1 MSKPLLTEA
10 EVKQLDAGS
19 PCYVLKG
26 TLVTPLDRE
35 LAALRQNEIIE
46 CGSKEEFTSLKSTNR
61 RIALGADHGGYLLK
75 EQLKVFLKDT
85 GHQVLDCGAHSQEAV
100 DYPDLALKV
109 ALAVKSGQ
117 ALWGIMVDGVGT
129 GSCMVANKVP
139 GIRAAH
145 CYDRLTAR
153 NSREHNDANVLTL
166 GGQVL
171 QPDQAIL
178 IVSTWLNTTFAG
190 GRHQRRVSKIE
201 QVEQQFLKDT
211 ITALAGD
218 CSCAL

>member
-1 MSKPLLTEA
+1 MNKPVLTEA
-10 EVKQLDAGS
+10 DIKQLEPGS

-26 TLVTPLDRE
+26 TLITALARE
-35 LAALRQNEIIE
+35 LAAERQNLILE
-46 CGSKEEFTSLKSTNR
+46 CESTFDLGELKASNR
-61 RIALGADHGGYLLK
+61 RIALGADHGGWALK
-75 EQLKVFLKDT
+75 EGLKRFLQDS
-85 GHQVLDCGAHSQEAV
+85 GYLVLDCGTQSNEAV
-100 DYPDLALKV
+100 DYPDFALKV
-109 ALAVKSGQ
+109 ANAVKSTQ
-117 ALWGIMVDGVGT
+117 AFRGIMVDGVGT

-171 QPDQAIL
+171 SLDEAKL
-178 IVSTWLNTTFAG
+178 IVSTWLNTSFAG
-190 GRHQRRVSKIE
+190 GRHQRRLSKIE
-201 QVEQQFLKDT
+201 QAEQQFLKDT
-211 ITALAGD
+211 VVAIAGD

>member
-1 MSKPLLTEA
+1 MSKSVLTEA

-26 TLVTPLDRE
+26 TLITALARE

-46 CGSKEEFTSLKSTNR
+46 CSTKEELAGVKATNR
-61 RIALGADHGGYLLK
+61 RIALGADHGGYVLK
-75 EQLKVFLKDT
+75 EHLKVFLKDA
-85 GHQVLDCGAHSQEAV
+85 GYQVLDCGTHSQEAV
-100 DYPDLALKV
+100 DYPDLALQV
-109 ALAVKSGQ
+109 AVAVKTGQ
-117 ALWGIMVDGVGT
+117 AWLGIMVDGVGT

-171 QPDQAIL
+171 LLDQATL
-178 IVSTWLNTTFAG
+178 IVSTWLNTPFAG

-201 QVEQQFLKDT
+201 QAEQQFLKDT
-211 ITALAGD
+211 VTAIAGD

>member
-1 MSKPLLTEA
+1 MNKPVLTEA

-26 TLVTPLDRE
+26 TLITALARE
-35 LAALRQNEIIE
+35 LAALQQNEIIE
-46 CGSKEEFTSLKSTNR
+46 CGSNEELGGLKSVSR
-61 RIALGADHGGYLLK
+61 RIALGADHGGYVLK
-75 EQLKVFLKDT
+75 EHLKAFLKDA
-85 GHQVLDCGAHSQEAV
+85 GYQVLDCGAHNQDAV

-109 ALAVKSGQ
+109 AIAVKSGQ
-117 ALWGIMVDGVGT
+117 ALSGIMVDGVGT

-171 QPDQAIL
+171 QPDQATL
-178 IVSTWLNTTFAG
+178 IVNTWLNTIFAG

-201 QVEQQFLKDT
+201 QAEQLFLKDSV
-211 ITALAGD
+211 TAVAGD

>member
-1 MSKPLLTEA
+1 MNKPVLTEA

-26 TLVTPLDRE
+26 TLITALARE
-35 LAALRQNEIIE
+35 LAALRQNEIFE
-46 CGSKEEFTSLKSTNR
+46 CGSNEELGGLKSVSR
-61 RIALGADHGGYLLK
+61 RIALGADHGGYVLK
-75 EQLKVFLKDT
+75 EYLKAFLKDA
-85 GHQVLDCGAHSQEAV
+85 GYQVLDCGAHNQDAV

-109 ALAVKSGQ
+109 AIAVKSGQ
-117 ALWGIMVDGVGT
+117 ALSGIMVDGVGT

-171 QPDQAIL
+171 QPDQATL
-178 IVSTWLNTTFAG
+178 IVSTWLNTIFAG

-201 QVEQQFLKDT
+201 QAERQFLKDT
-211 ITALAGD
+211 VTAVAGD

>member
-1 MSKPLLTEA
+1 MNKPVLTEA

-26 TLVTPLDRE
+26 TLITALARE

-46 CGSKEEFTSLKSTNR
+46 CGSNEELGGLKSVSR
-61 RIALGADHGGYLLK
+61 RIALGADHGGYVLK
-75 EQLKVFLKDT
+75 EHLKLFLKDA
-85 GHQVLDCGAHSQEAV
+85 GYQVLDCGAHNQDAV

-109 ALAVKSGQ
+109 AVAVKSGE

-171 QPDQAIL
+171 QPDQATL

-201 QVEQQFLKDT
+201 QTEQQFLKDT
-211 ITALAGD
+211 VTAGVGD

>member
-1 MSKPLLTEA
+1 MNRPVLTEA
-10 EVKQLDAGS
+10 EVKQLAPGS

-26 TLVTPLDRE
+26 TLVTALARE
-35 LAALRQNEIIE
+35 LAASRQNEIIE
-46 CGSKEEFTSLKSTNR
+46 CSDKEDLAGLRAINR
-61 RIALGADHGGYLLK
+61 RIALGADHGGYALK
-75 EQLKVFLKDT
+75 EHLKTFLNDA
-85 GHQVLDCGAHSQEAV
+85 GYQVLDCGTHGLDAV

-109 ALAVKSGQ
+109 AVAVKTGQ
-117 ALWGIMVDGVGT
+117 APRGIMVDGVGT

-166 GGQVL
+166 GGQVVL
-171 QPDQAIL
+171 PDQATL
-178 IVSTWLNTTFAG
+178 IVSTWLNTAFAG

-201 QVEQQFLKDT
+201 QAEQQFLKDT
-211 ITALAGD
+211 VAAVDGD

>member
-1 MSKPLLTEA
+1 MSKPVLTEA
-10 EVKQLDAGS
+10 EVRQLEVGS

-26 TLVTPLDRE
+26 TLITALARE
-35 LAALRQNEIIE
+35 LAASRQNDIIE
-46 CGSKEEFTSLKSTNR
+46 CSNKEDLGALKSINR
-61 RIALGADHGGYLLK
+61 QIALGADHGGYVLK
-75 EQLKVFLKDT
+75 EQLKVFLKDS
-85 GHQVLDCGAHSQEAV
+85 GYQVLDCGTHNQDAV

-109 ALAVKSGQ
+109 AIAVKTGQ

-129 GSCMVANKVP
+129 GSCIAANKVP

-171 QPDQAIL
+171 LPDQATL
-178 IVSTWLNTTFAG
+178 IVSTWLSTAFAG

-201 QVEQQFLKDT
+201 QTEQRFLKDSVAA
-211 ITALAGD
+211 IAGD

>member
-1 MSKPLLTEA
+1 MS
-10 EVKQLDAGS
+10 
-19 PCYVLKG
+19 
-26 TLVTPLDRE
+26 R
-35 LAALRQNEIIE
+35 ALRA
-46 CGSKEEFTSLKSTNR
+46 TNR
-61 RIALGADHGGYLLK
+61 RIALGADHGGFALK
-75 EQLKVFLKDT
+75 EHLKIFLNDA
-85 GHQVLDCGAHSQEAV
+85 GYQVLDCGTHSQEAV

-109 ALAVKSGQ
+109 AIAVKTGQ

-171 QPDQAIL
+171 QPDQATL
-178 IVSTWLNTTFAG
+178 IVSTWLNTAFAG

-201 QVEQQFLKDT
+201 QAEQQFLKDT
-211 ITALAGD
+211 VAAVDGD
-218 CSCAL
+218 CTCAL

>member
-1 MSKPLLTEA
+1 
-10 EVKQLDAGS
+10 
-19 PCYVLKG
+19 LK
-26 TLVTPLDRE
+26 
-35 LAALRQNEIIE
+35 I
-46 CGSKEEFTSLKSTNR
+46 
-61 RIALGADHGGYLLK
+61 
-75 EQLKVFLKDT
+75 FLKDA
-85 GHQVLDCGAHSQEAV
+85 GYQVQDCGAHSQDAV

-109 ALAVKSGQ
+109 AIAVKTGQ
-117 ALWGIMVDGVGT
+117 ALLGIMVDGVGT
-129 GSCMVANKVP
+129 GSCIVANKVP

-171 QPDQAIL
+171 QPDQATL
-178 IVSTWLNTTFAG
+178 IVSTWLNTPFAG

-201 QVEQQFLKDT
+201 QTEQQFFKDT
-211 ITALAGD
+211 VTAIAGD

>member
-1 MSKPLLTEA
+1 MSKPVLTEA
-10 EVKQLDAGS
+10 EVRQLEPGS

-26 TLVTPLDRE
+26 TLITALARE
-35 LAALRQNEIIE
+35 LAVSRQNEIIE
-46 CGSKEEFTSLKSTNR
+46 CDAQENISALKSINR
-61 RIALGADHGGYLLK
+61 TIALGADHGGYALK
-75 EQLKVFLKDT
+75 ERLKTFLQDM
-85 GHQVLDCGAHSQEAV
+85 GYQVLDCGTHSQEAV
-100 DYPDLALKV
+100 DYPDLTLKV
-109 ALAVKSGQ
+109 AIAIKTGQ
-117 ALWGIMVDGVGT
+117 ASRGIMVDGVGT

-153 NSREHNDANVLTL
+153 NSREHNDANLLTL

-171 QPDQAIL
+171 AMEQATL
-178 IVSTWLNTTFAG
+178 VVSTWLDTRFAG

-201 QVEQQFLKDT
+201 QIERQFLKDT
-211 ITALAGD
+211 VSAVAGD

>member
-1 MSKPLLTEA
+1 MSKAVLTEA

-26 TLVTPLDRE
+26 TLITALARE

-46 CGSKEEFTSLKSTNR
+46 CSTKEELLGLIATNR
-61 RIALGADHGGYLLK
+61 RIALGADHGGYVLK
-75 EQLKVFLKDT
+75 EHLKVFLKDA
-85 GHQVLDCGAHSQEAV
+85 GYQVLDCGTHSQEAV
-100 DYPDLALKV
+100 DYPDLALQV
-109 ALAVKSGQ
+109 AVAVKTGQ
-117 ALWGIMVDGVGT
+117 ALLGIMVDGVGT

-171 QPDQAIL
+171 LLDQATL
-178 IVSTWLNTTFAG
+178 IVSTWLNTPFAG

-201 QVEQQFLKDT
+201 QAEQQFLKDT
-211 ITALAGD
+211 VAAIAGD

>member
-1 MSKPLLTEA
+1 MSKPVLTEA
-10 EVKQLDAGS
+10 EVRQLEPGS

-26 TLVTPLDRE
+26 TLITALARE
-35 LAALRQNEIIE
+35 LAVSRQNEIIE
-46 CGSKEEFTSLKSTNR
+46 CDTQEKISALKSINR
-61 RIALGADHGGYLLK
+61 TIALGADHGGYALK
-75 EQLKVFLKDT
+75 ERLKIFLQDM
-85 GHQVLDCGAHSQEAV
+85 GYQVLDCGTHSQEAV
-100 DYPDLALKV
+100 DYPDLTLKV
-109 ALAVKSGQ
+109 AIAVKTGQ
-117 ALWGIMVDGVGT
+117 ASRGIMVDGVGT

-153 NSREHNDANVLTL
+153 NSREHNDANLLTL

-171 QPDQAIL
+171 ALEQAAL
-178 IVSTWLNTTFAG
+178 VVSTWLDTRFAG

-201 QVEQQFLKDT
+201 QTEQQFLKDT
-211 ITALAGD
+211 VSAVAGD

>member
-1 MSKPLLTEA
+1 MSRPVLTEA
-10 EVKQLDAGS
+10 EVKLLEAGS

-26 TLVTPLDRE
+26 TLITALARE
-35 LAALRQNEIIE
+35 LAASRQNEIIE
-46 CGSKEEFTSLKSTNR
+46 CATKEEFGSLRPPNR

-75 EQLKVFLKDT
+75 EHLKAFLKDT
-85 GHQVLDCGAHSQEAV
+85 GYQVVDCGTDSAEPV
-100 DYPDLALKV
+100 DYPDLSLKV
-109 ALAVKSGQ
+109 AITVKTGQ
-117 ALWGIMVDGVGT
+117 ALRGIMIDGVGT
-129 GSCMVANKVP
+129 GSCIVANKVP

-171 QPDQAIL
+171 PLEHATL
-178 IVSTWLNTTFAG
+178 IVSTWLSTAFSG
-190 GRHQRRVSKIE
+190 GRHQRRISKIE
-201 QVEQQFLKDT
+201 QTEQQFLKDA
-211 ITALAGD
+211 IVAIAGD

>member
-1 MSKPLLTEA
+1 MNKPVLTEA

-26 TLVTPLDRE
+26 TLITALARE

-46 CGSKEEFTSLKSTNR
+46 CASNEELGGLKSVSR
-61 RIALGADHGGYLLK
+61 RIALGADHGGYVLK
-75 EQLKVFLKDT
+75 EHLKAFLKDA
-85 GHQVLDCGAHSQEAV
+85 GYQVLDCGAHNQDAV

-109 ALAVKSGQ
+109 AIAVKSGQ
-117 ALWGIMVDGVGT
+117 ALSGIMVDGVGT

-171 QPDQAIL
+171 QPDQATL
-178 IVSTWLNTTFAG
+178 IVSTWLNTIFAG

-201 QVEQQFLKDT
+201 QAEQQFLKDT
-211 ITALAGD
+211 VTAVAGD

>member
-1 MSKPLLTEA
+1 MNKPVLTEA
-10 EVKQLDAGS
+10 EVKQLEVGS

-26 TLVTPLDRE
+26 TLITALARE
-35 LAALRQNEIIE
+35 LAASRQNEIIE
-46 CGSKEEFTSLKSTNR
+46 CSDKEDLVGLSAINR
-61 RIALGADHGGYLLK
+61 RVALGADHGGYALK
-75 EQLKVFLKDT
+75 EHLKTFLHAA
-85 GHQVLDCGAHSQEAV
+85 GYQVLDCGIHSQEVV

-109 ALAVKSGQ
+109 AVAVKTGQ
-117 ALWGIMVDGVGT
+117 APRGIMVDGVGT

-166 GGQVL
+166 GGQVVSS
-171 QPDQAIL
+171 DQAIL
-178 IVSTWLNTTFAG
+178 IVNTWLNAVFAG
-190 GRHQRRVSKIE
+190 GRHQRRVAKIE
-201 QVEQQFLKDT
+201 QAEQQFVKDSV
-211 ITALAGD
+211 AAEDGD

>member
-1 MSKPLLTEA
+1 MSKPVLTEA

-26 TLVTPLDRE
+26 TLITALARE
-35 LAALRQNEIIE
+35 LAAFRRNEIIE
-46 CGSKEEFTSLKSTNR
+46 CGSKEEFASLKSTNR
-61 RIALGADHGGYLLK
+61 RIALGADHGGYILK
-75 EQLKVFLKDT
+75 EHLKVFLKDA
-85 GHQVLDCGAHSQEAV
+85 GYQVLDCGADSQEAV
-100 DYPDLALKV
+100 DYPDFALKV
-109 ALAVKSGQ
+109 ALAVKSGR

-145 CYDRLTAR
+145 CYDRLTAH

-171 QPDQAIL
+171 QPDQATL

-201 QVEQQFLKDT
+201 QAEQQFLKDT
-211 ITALAGD
+211 VTAVAGD

>member
-1 MSKPLLTEA
+1 MSKAVLTEA
-10 EVKQLDAGS
+10 EVKQLEVGS

-26 TLVTPLDRE
+26 TLITALARE

-46 CGSKEEFTSLKSTNR
+46 CSTKEELAGVKATNR

-75 EQLKVFLKDT
+75 EHLKGFLKDA
-85 GHQVLDCGAHSQEAV
+85 GYQVLDCGTHSQEAV
-100 DYPDLALKV
+100 DYPDLALQV
-109 ALAVKSGQ
+109 AVAVKTGQ
-117 ALWGIMVDGVGT
+117 AWLGIMVDGVGT

-171 QPDQAIL
+171 LLDQATL
-178 IVSTWLNTTFAG
+178 IVSTWLNTPFSG

-201 QVEQQFLKDT
+201 QAEQQFLKDT
-211 ITALAGD
+211 VTAIAGD

>member
-1 MSKPLLTEA
+1 MSKPVLTEA
-10 EVKQLDAGS
+10 EVKDLEVGS

-26 TLVTPLDRE
+26 TLITALARE
-35 LAALRQNEIIE
+35 LAASRQNEIIE
-46 CGSKEEFTSLKSTNR
+46 CGSKEELGGLKSPSR
-61 RIALGADHGGYLLK
+61 RIALGADHGGYALK
-75 EQLKVFLKDT
+75 EQLRAFLQDS
-85 GHQVLDCGAHSQEAV
+85 GYQVLDCGAHNQDAV

-109 ALAVKSGQ
+109 SLAVKTGQ
-117 ALWGIMVDGVGT
+117 AARGIMIDGVGT

-171 QPDQAIL
+171 LLEQATL
-178 IVSTWLNTTFAG
+178 IVSTWLNTAFAG

-201 QVEQQFLKDT
+201 QIEQQFLKDAV
-211 ITALAGD
+211 TAIAGD

>member
-1 MSKPLLTEA
+1 MSKPVLTEA

-26 TLVTPLDRE
+26 TLITALARE
-35 LAALRQNEIIE
+35 LAALRQNDIIE
-46 CGSKEEFTSLKSTNR
+46 CTTKEELSGLKATSR
-61 RIALGADHGGYLLK
+61 RIALGADHGGYVLK
-75 EQLKVFLKDT
+75 EHLKVFLKDA
-85 GHQVLDCGAHSQEAV
+85 GYQVLDCGTHSQEAV
-100 DYPDLALKV
+100 DYPDLALQV
-109 ALAVKSGQ
+109 AVAVKTGQ
-117 ALWGIMVDGVGT
+117 ALLGIMVDGVGT

-166 GGQVL
+166 GGELL
-171 QPDQAIL
+171 QLDQATL
-178 IVSTWLNTTFAG
+178 IVSTWLNTPFAG

-201 QVEQQFLKDT
+201 QTEQQFLKDT
-211 ITALAGD
+211 VAAVAGD
-218 CSCAL
+218 CSWAL

>member
-1 MSKPLLTEA
+1 MSKPVLTEA

-26 TLVTPLDRE
+26 TLITALARE
-35 LAALRQNEIIE
+35 LAALRKNEIIE
-46 CGSKEEFTSLKSTNR
+46 CGSSEEFGALKSTNR
-61 RIALGADHGGYLLK
+61 RIALGAHHGGYVLKELLK
-75 EQLKVFLKDT
+75 TFLKDA
-85 GHQVLDCGAHSQEAV
+85 GYQVLDCGTHTPDAA

-109 ALAVKSGQ
+109 AIAVKTGQ
-117 ALWGIMVDGVGT
+117 ALRGIMVDGVGT
-129 GSCMVANKVP
+129 GSCIVANKVP

-166 GGQVL
+166 GGEVL
-171 QPDQAIL
+171 QPDQATL
-178 IVSTWLNTTFAG
+178 IVSTWLNTGFAG

-201 QVEQQFLKDT
+201 QTEQQFLKDT
-211 ITALAGD
+211 VTAVAGD
-218 CSCAL
+218 CSSAL

>member
-1 MSKPLLTEA
+1 MKL
-10 EVKQLDAGS
+10 
-19 PCYVLKG
+19 
-26 TLVTPLDRE
+26 
-35 LAALRQNEIIE
+35 
-46 CGSKEEFTSLKSTNR
+46 
-61 RIALGADHGGYLLK
+61 
-75 EQLKVFLKDT
+75 FLKDA
-85 GHQVLDCGAHSQEAV
+85 GYQVLDCGAHNQDAV

-109 ALAVKSGQ
+109 AVAVKSGQ

-171 QPDQAIL
+171 QPDQATL
-178 IVSTWLNTTFAG
+178 IVNTWLNTIFAG

-201 QVEQQFLKDT
+201 QAEQLFLKDSV
-211 ITALAGD
+211 TAVAGD

>member
-1 MSKPLLTEA
+1 MSKVVLTET
-10 EVKQLDAGS
+10 EVKQLEIGS

-26 TLVTPLDRE
+26 SLITALARE
-35 LAALRQNEIIE
+35 LAASRQIAIIE
-46 CGSKEEFTSLKSTNR
+46 CDSNEELGALKSTSR
-61 RIALGADHGGYLLK
+61 RIALGADHGGYVLK
-75 EQLKVFLKDT
+75 EQLKVFLKDA
-85 GHQVLDCGAHSQEAV
+85 GYQVLDCGAHSQEVV

-109 ALAVKSGQ
+109 AVAVKTGEVVR
-117 ALWGIMVDGVGT
+117 GIMVDGVGT
-129 GSCMVANKVP
+129 GSCIVANKVP

-171 QPDQAIL
+171 PSEQAIL
-178 IVSTWLNTTFAG
+178 IVSTWLNTIFAG
-190 GRHQRRVSKIE
+190 GRHQRRITKIE
-201 QVEQQFLKDT
+201 QAEQQFLKDT
-211 ITALAGD
+211 VTAVAGD

>member
-1 MSKPLLTEA
+1 MSE
-10 EVKQLDAGS
+10 
-19 PCYVLKG
+19 
-26 TLVTPLDRE
+26 R
-35 LAALRQNEIIE
+35 LRAI
-46 CGSKEEFTSLKSTNR
+46 NR
-61 RIALGADHGGYLLK
+61 RIALGADHGGYTLK
-75 EQLKVFLKDT
+75 EHLKIFLNDA
-85 GHQVLDCGAHSQEAV
+85 GYQVLDCGTHSQEAV

-109 ALAVKSGQ
+109 AIAVKTGQ
-117 ALWGIMVDGVGT
+117 ALRGIMVDGVGT

-171 QPDQAIL
+171 LPDQATL
-178 IVSTWLNTTFAG
+178 IVSTWLNTAFAG

-201 QVEQQFLKDT
+201 QAEQQFLKDT
-211 ITALAGD
+211 VAAVDGD

>member
-1 MSKPLLTEA
+1 MSNPVLTEA
-10 EVKQLDAGS
+10 EVRQLDAGS

-26 TLVTPLDRE
+26 TLITALARE
-35 LAALRQNEIIE
+35 LAASRQNEIIE
-46 CGSKEEFTSLKSTNR
+46 CGSKEELAGLKSTR
-61 RIALGADHGGYLLK
+61 RKIVLGADHGGYALK
-75 EQLKVFLKDT
+75 EHLKVFLKET
-85 GHQVLDCGAHSQEAV
+85 GYQVLDCGTHSQEVV

-109 ALAVKSGQ
+109 AMAVKTGEAFQ
-117 ALWGIMVDGVGT
+117 GIMVDGLGT

-171 QPDQAIL
+171 LLEQATL
-178 IVSTWLNTTFAG
+178 IVSTWLNTPFAG

-201 QVEQQFLKDT
+201 QAEQQFLKDT
-211 ITALAGD
+211 VTAIAGD

>member
-1 MSKPLLTEA
+1 MNKPVLTEA

-26 TLVTPLDRE
+26 TLITALARE
-35 LAALRQNEIIE
+35 LAVLRQNEIIE
-46 CGSKEEFTSLKSTNR
+46 CGSNEELGGLKSVSR
-61 RIALGADHGGYLLK
+61 RIALGADHGGYVLK
-75 EQLKVFLKDT
+75 EHLKLFLKDA
-85 GHQVLDCGAHSQEAV
+85 GYQVLDCGAHNQDAV

-109 ALAVKSGQ
+109 AIAVKSGQ
-117 ALWGIMVDGVGT
+117 ALSGIMVDGVGT

-171 QPDQAIL
+171 QPDQATL
-178 IVSTWLNTTFAG
+178 IVSTWLNTSFAG

-201 QVEQQFLKDT
+201 HAEQQFLKDT
-211 ITALAGD
+211 VTAVAGD

>member
-1 MSKPLLTEA
+1 MSKPVLTEA
-10 EVKQLDAGS
+10 EVRELEVGS

-26 TLVTPLDRE
+26 TLITALARE
-35 LAALRQNEIIE
+35 LAASRHNEIIE
-46 CGSKEEFTSLKSTNR
+46 CDSLEELGGLKSPNR
-61 RIALGADHGGYLLK
+61 RIALGADHGGYALK
-75 EQLKVFLKDT
+75 EQLKGFLNDA
-85 GHQVLDCGAHSQEAV
+85 GYQVLDCGTHNQETV

-109 ALAVKSGQ
+109 AVAVKTSQ
-117 ALWGIMVDGVGT
+117 AVRGIMVDGVGT

-171 QPDQAIL
+171 SIEQAIL
-178 IVSTWLNTTFAG
+178 IVSTWLNTAFAG

-201 QVEQQFLKDT
+201 QAEQQFLKDT
-211 ITALAGD
+211 VTAIAGD
-218 CSCAL
+218 GSCAL